1 MLLRRDLL
9 IGAASAALALPFS
22 GITHAA
28 KPTDGADAA
37 VGRLVEDIKEQ
48 WLDRSPEQTTGLGLD
63 KDARAAAKRLLD
75 DRSLAAVGRER
86 SQVAANLARLSA
98 IDRKALSGQS
108 AINYDIL
115 AYWLDAE
122 NQANQRFGYASARPY
137 VVSQMEGAYAD
148 VPDFLDTKHTI
159 QTAADADAY
168 LARLEKFATALD
180 QETERLKEDAAKGV
194 VLPDFALAKTAAG
207 LRGTAQQTVD
217 QTRLVLSVVERAKAA
232 NLPGDYETP
241 AKRLYTDSIL
251 PALNR
256 QIDAFAT
263 LGRNATADAGIWKLT
278 DGDACYAAL
287 LKVMT
292 TTSMSPDE
300 IHRLGLEKVAEING
314 NLDPLLRAEG
324 RTQGSV
330 GERLRALFADPKYL
344 YPDDARGK
352 QQLFDDLK
360 LRLDEV
366 YRRLGDWFDKLPQ
379 AKVRLL
385 PAPEAKQSGAGA
397 YYEAQSLDNLVPG
410 TCYFNLKTTKSWPKW
425 RPASILYHEAS
436 PGHHL
441 QNALTRENPDLPVL
455 NKILWFAAYGEGW
468 ALYAEQLADQMG
480 MYRDD
485 PLSRIGYWHAA
496 LLRAVRLVTDTGL
509 HAKRWKREQAT
520 NYMVEA
526 LGNSDAEAEI
536 DRYCV
541 TPGQA
546 CSYMIGKIKWI
557 ALRDRMQHE
566 LGARYDIKAFHRIGL
581 VYGPMPLDV
590 LERVVSDYIQTNKI

>member
-9 IGAASAALALPFS
+9 IGAASAALTLPFS
-22 GITHAA
+22 TVARAA
-28 KPTDGADAA
+28 EPTDGANAA
-37 VGRLVEDIKEQ
+37 VGQLVEDIKEQ
-48 WLDRSPEQTTGLGLD
+48 WLDRSPEQTTSLALD
-63 KDARAAAKRLLD
+63 KDARAGAKRLLD
-75 DRSLAAVGRER
+75 DRSLAAVGKER
-86 SQVAANLARLSA
+86 SQVVANLARLGA
-98 IDRKALSGQS
+98 IDRTALSGQS

-122 NQANQRFGYASARPY
+122 NQANRTFSYASARPY

-148 VPDFLDTKHTI
+148 LPDFLDTKHTI
-159 QTAADADAY
+159 KTAADADAY
-168 LARLEKFATALD
+168 LARLEKLATALD
-180 QETERLKEDAAKGV
+180 QETERLTADGAKGV
-194 VLPDFALAKTAAG
+194 VLPDFALAKTLQE
-207 LRGTAQQTVD
+207 LRGTAQKPAD
-217 QTRLVLSVVERAKAA
+217 QTRLVLSVVERAKGL
-232 NLPGDYETP
+232 NLPGDYESP
-241 AKRLYTDSIL
+241 AKRIYADSIV

-256 QIDAFAT
+256 QIDALTT
-263 LGRNATADAGIWKLT
+263 LGRSATGDAGIWKLT

-324 RTQGSV
+324 HTQGSV

-344 YPDDARGK
+344 YPDDDRGK
-352 QQLFDDLK
+352 QQLFDDLE

-366 YRRLGDWFDKLPQ
+366 YRRLGRWFDKLPV
-379 AKVRLL
+379 ARVKLS

-397 YYEAQSLDNLVPG
+397 YYEAPSLDNEVKG
-410 TCYFNLKTTKSWPKW
+410 TCYFNLKTTKIWPKW

-468 ALYAEQLADQMG
+468 ALYAEQLADEMN
-480 MYRDD
+480 MYEAD

-509 HAKRWKREQAT
+509 HAKKWKREQAI

-546 CSYMIGKIKWI
+546 CSYMVGKIKWV
-557 ALRDRMQHE
+557 ALRQQTALE
-566 LGARYDIKAFHRIGL
+566 LGDRYDVKAFHRVGL
-581 VYGPMPLDV
+581 VSGPMPLDV
-590 LERVVSDYIQTNKI
+590 LERVVHDYIRANKS